1 MLHPSALPDHP
12 ALLSQPFWIPS
23 SSRDALV
30 TQLEVTER
38 AYETCKTAVAKI
50 ETERLTLATERESI
64 KTDIALTVI
73 RGTYASVAAGERDE
87 KRLVLE
93 SQRLREIT
101 TDEYE
106 LKVWSVSWER
116 DLSIARE
123 RVKSLRSALDS
134 WTPEPTVTMTA
145 DTLPQFGGR

>member
-1 MLHPSALPDHP
+1 MLHPSALPEHP
-12 ALLSQPFWIPS
+12 KLFEPFWVPS
-23 SSRDALV
+23 DRPTLVRAL
-30 TQLEVTER
+30 EESER
-38 AYETCKTAVAKI
+38 AYETCKKAVALI
-50 ETERLTLATERESI
+50 ETDRLNIAGEREAI
-64 KTDIALTVI
+64 RATIAATVI

-87 KRLVLE
+87 KRLLLE
-93 SQRLREIT
+93 SPRLHELAE
-101 TDEYE
+101 DDLE
-106 LKVWSVSWER
+106 LKEWAITWER

>member
-50 ETERLTLATERESI
+50 ETERLTLATERE
-64 KTDIALTVI
+64 
-73 RGTYASVAAGERDE
+73 
-87 KRLVLE
+87 
-93 SQRLREIT
+93 IT